1 VLTDANYN
9 EHVMESEDPWM
20 IHVYDPNDAEI
31 KELDWHWNAL
41 ASYKPEKLKVAKI
54 DKTKETGLVKRFVS
68 NNETPFVFSFKA
80 GKENK

>member
-1 VLTDANYN
+1 VIVLTDANYN

-41 ASYKPEKLKVAKI
+41 A
-54 DKTKETGLVKRFVS
+54 TT
-68 NNETPFVFSFKA
+68 T
-80 GKENK
+80 